1 MKFLISEK
9 HAYLCTVK
17 QNSITFR
24 IYMMN
29 YREEQNHVKKQIIS
43 LLKSTN
49 RKGIQ
54 HLIGSLLSSDF
65 FTARC
70 HSHHTYRGGLAKHVL
85 GVCELML
92 KEHPEL
98 DRSSVILVGLMHD
111 VCKAYKHSWQAC
123 GLKMNGHHGHGSR
136 STAILRHCGVE
147 LTHEESEAIA
157 CHMHKVSN
165 GNLLWKAVRKADHED
180 ASRCPDGYRPY
191 GITIPEAKDAELP
204 SFDCSASSFAKILL
218 SQLGMEV
225 VSSESGEAMTEE
237 EFAAFLENGDK

>member
-1 MKFLISEK
+1 MKFLISEN

-17 QNSITFR
+17 RNSITFR

-43 LLKSTN
+43 LLKSTD
-49 RKGIQ
+49 RKGIH

-92 KEHPEL
+92 KDHPEL
-98 DRSSVILVGLMHD
+98 DRSSVIIVGLMHD

-123 GLKMNGHHGHGSR
+123 GLKMNGSHGHGSR
-136 STAILRHCGVE
+136 STAILLHCGVE

-165 GNLLWKAVRKADHED
+165 GNLLWKAVRKADHAD